1 MIPSVPDLTPLAN
14 EIMERLPEVYGAAR
28 DPDRAGPMAA
38 YMRHQFPFLGISS
51 TSQQALARRGL
62 AGLPRPAE
70 ADLAAVA
77 RACWELPEREYQYFA
92 CRLLR
97 RYARVCGPGFMTVAR
112 DLIVTKSWWD
122 TVDALAPHL
131 VGPLV
136 RRHPELLS
144 ELDAWIEDANV
155 WLVRAALLHQ
165 LTARTATDERRLFD
179 YCARQAGHPDFF
191 VRKAIGWALRAYAK
205 SEPDRVRDFVTAN
218 RSRLAPLSIREAL
231 KHLA

>member
-51 TSQQALARRGL
+51 TSQQALARRVL

-122 TVDALAPHL
+122 TVDALAAHL

-136 RRHPELLS
+136 AGHPELTAAT
-144 ELDAWIEDANV
+144 DAWLTDADR
-155 WLVRAALLHQ
+155 WLVRTALLHQ
-165 LTARTATDERRLFD
+165 LTYKEATDAERLFR
-179 YCARQAGHPDFF
+179 YCATQAEHPDFF
-191 VRKAIGWALRAYAK
+191 VRKAIGWALRQYARVDPAAVR
-205 SEPDRVRDFVTAN
+205 EFVDRH
-218 RSRLAPLSIREAL
+218 RSRLAGLTVREAL
-231 KHLA
+231 KHVR